1 MSPQILIVDDFP
13 DGREV
18 LATYLQFRG
27 FSVAM
32 ASHGQ
37 EGLDLAF
44 ANPPALILMDLA
56 MPGMDGWEA
65 TQILKNDARTKDV
78 LIVAVTARAMGA
90 EEARTR
96 AVGADGF
103 VVKPF
108 DLVCFGDVIADILAQ
123 GRPALEG
130 LQRLHPSASPAESF

>member
-1 MSPQILIVDDFP
+1 MFFQTAERCSRRTCSF
-13 DGREV
+13 
-18 LATYLQFRG
+18 AA

-32 ASHGQ
+32 ASDGQ

-56 MPGMDGWEA
+56 MPGMDGLE
-65 TQILKNDARTKDV
+65 TTEILKNDPRTTDV
-78 LIVAVTARAMGA
+78 LIVAVTARTAGA
-90 EEARTR
+90 EEARAR

-108 DLVCFGDVIADILAQ
+108 DLVSLGDVVADILAQ
-123 GRPALEG
+123 CRPALDG
-130 LQRLHPSASPAESF
+130 LQRLNPCASPAESV

>member
-1 MSPQILIVDDFP
+1 VSPQILIVDDFP

-27 FSVAM
+27 LSVAM

-56 MPGMDGWEA
+56 
-65 TQILKNDARTKDV
+65 N
-78 LIVAVTARAMGA
+78 
-90 EEARTR
+90 
-96 AVGADGF
+96 
-103 VVKPF
+103 
-108 DLVCFGDVIADILAQ
+108 
-123 GRPALEG
+123 
-130 LQRLHPSASPAESF
+130 PSASSAESF